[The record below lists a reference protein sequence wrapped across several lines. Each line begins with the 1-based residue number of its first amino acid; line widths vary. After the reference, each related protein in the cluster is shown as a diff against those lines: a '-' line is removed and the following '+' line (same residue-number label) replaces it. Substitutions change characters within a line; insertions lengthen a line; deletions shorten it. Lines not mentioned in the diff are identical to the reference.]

1 MSNDDFYT
9 KLRIKIR
16 DWLKSDEGK
25 NNKFA
30 EYLMFAPDLFH
41 LLCKLSIDKDVPA
54 VEKAKLVGAIAYF
67 VSPVDLIPEVLS
79 GPLGYVDDIALAA
92 YVLNSLVN
100 NIDEEIVKRHWV
112 GDENVLNLIQQIL
125 SVAETMLGGGIWEK
139 LRKTFDR
146 KNK

>member
-1 MSNDDFYT
+1 MSNDDFYK

-67 VSPVDLIPEVLS
+67 VAPVDLIPEVLS

-139 LRKTFDR
+139 LRKTFDK

>member
-1 MSNDDFYT
+1 MSNDDFY
-9 KLRIKIR
+9 KNLRIKLR
-16 DWLKSDEGK
+16 EWLKSDEGK
-25 NNKFA
+25 TSKFA

-41 LLCKLSIDKDVPA
+41 LLCKLTIDKDVPA
-54 VEKAKLVGAIAYF
+54 IEKAKLVGAITYF

-112 GDENVLNLIQQIL
+112 GDADVLNLIQQIL
-125 SVAETMLGGGIWEK
+125 NVADAMLGSGIWEK
-139 LRKTFDR
+139 LRKTLDK

>member
-1 MSNDDFYT
+1 MSNDDFYK

-54 VEKAKLVGAIAYF
+54 FEKAKLVGAIAYF

-125 SVAETMLGGGIWEK
+125 SVADTMLGGGIWEK
-139 LRKTFDR
+139 LRKTFDK

>member
-1 MSNDDFYT
+1 MSNDDFYK

-67 VSPVDLIPEVLS
+67 VTPVDLIPEVLS

-112 GDENVLNLIQQIL
+112 GDENVLNLIQRIL
-125 SVAETMLGGGIWEK
+125 NVADTMLGGGIWEK
-139 LRKTFDR
+139 LRTTFDK